1 MQKIKI
7 LVDSGS
13 DMPREYCEM
22 YGISVVPLNLQIE
35 GRTVLDDDNLDT
47 AKYCEYL
54 KVAPEVPK
62 SAQPSPQAFLDQ
74 YRANAD
80 CEHIIVITM
89 SSKAS
94 GTHQSAVMARDL
106 FEEENTSCRVH
117 VVDSTST
124 SFAITMLALH
134 AVRLVKEGKSASEI
148 VANLAEH
155 TMHTGTY
162 YLIDDI
168 SFLIKGGRI
177 SSIKGGIASRMNIK
191 PIVCAK
197 NGVATPHS
205 NALGFQKGIAKMVNL
220 FETHAFPG
228 SDIFISHS
236 NCLDKAKALAEAI
249 RKAAPN
255 IGISIHQMRGT
266 MSTHAGPNTV
276 GLFFYQ
282 AQFN

>member
-13 DMPREYCEM
+13 DMPREYCEL

-35 GRTVLDDDNLDT
+35 GRTVLDDDNLDA

-80 CEHIIVITM
+80 CDHIIVITM

-134 AVRLVKEGKSASEI
+134 AARLIKEGKSAAEI
-148 VANLAEH
+148 ISSLAEH
-155 TMHTGTY
+155 IPHTGTY

-168 SFLIKGGRI
+168 SFLIR
-177 SSIKGGIASRMNIK
+177 RPYFLHQRRNRQ
-191 PIVCAK
+191 
-197 NGVATPHS
+197 PHEYQ
-205 NALGFQKGIAKMVNL
+205 AHRLRQKRR
-220 FETHAFPG
+220 
-228 SDIFISHS
+228 SHS
-236 NCLDKAKALAEAI
+236 PLQ
-249 RKAAPN
+249 R
-255 IGISIHQMRGT
+255 
-266 MSTHAGPNTV
+266 AGLPKRHCQD
-276 GLFFYQ
+276 GKSL
-282 AQFN
+282 